1 MHFTDE
7 EKEIIKKIALK
18 ERYTLNDFFRDN
30 YEKRPKEN
38 LHRDWRA
45 QNGWN
50 NFAKLNGI
58 ILYDAYE
65 FHADYQIELEK
76 FISIWIILEKINL
89 VSDKIINSKKIKIN
103 IENFGIKESSGYFI
117 NEELCKDYEDF
128 LLKELII
135 FRERIQEFINDNF
148 KTKDELNIEEEK
160 KARNEALKDAKKS
173 FWVSVFLAL
182 LSVVVSVIPLF
193 KDDKVIVKNQINT
206 QQLESQLKQT
216 NQELKDIK
224 NKFEELQKQSQISTK
239 K

>member
-18 ERYTLNDFFRDN
+18 ERYTLNDFFADN
-30 YEKRPKEN
+30 FKNRVTVKIIKSYSSPFGESWYIIESESDVFIFQSSYKLVVNKFIYIWKILVNIDFAVELKIVDGKIKEN
-38 LHRDWRA
+38 SKNFFYKE
-45 QNGWN
+45 NGEIGFLN
-50 NFAKLNGI
+50 NIAF
-58 ILYDAYE
+58 
-65 FHADYQIELEK
+65 
-76 FISIWIILEKINL
+76 
-89 VSDKIINSKKIKIN
+89 
-103 IENFGIKESSGYFI
+103 
-117 NEELCKDYEDF
+117 DYEYF
-128 LLKELII
+128 FRNELLVFQSNL
-135 FRERIQEFINDNF
+135 QQFINDGF
-148 KTKDELNIEEEK
+148 KTKEELRIEEEI

-173 FWVSVFLAL
+173 FWVSVFLAV

>member
-1 MHFTDE
+1 MT
-7 EKEIIKKIALK
+7 KI
-18 ERYTLNDFFRDN
+18 
-30 YEKRPKEN
+30 
-38 LHRDWRA
+38 
-45 QNGWN
+45 
-50 NFAKLNGI
+50 
-58 ILYDAYE
+58 
-65 FHADYQIELEK
+65 
-76 FISIWIILEKINL
+76 
-89 VSDKIINSKKIKIN
+89 DKIINSKKIKIN

-193 KDDKVIVKNQINT
+193 RDDKVIVKNQINT
-206 QQLESQLKQT
+206 QQLEAQLKQT